1 MLRYFTNS
9 TSFEPLSVQFYS
21 ELNVNRSVL
30 DSYAVRFSGLLSA
43 AASGRYTFSFSDF
56 QSQQLSLS
64 LSIDGVELSKLQ
76 PDGAIRVRVFVA
88 FLI

>member
-21 ELNVNRSVL
+21 ELTVNRSVL

-76 PDGAIRVRVFVA
+76 PDGGIKVRV
-88 FLI
+88 LLLS